1 MVPMVSAR
9 GTAGSS
15 YADHIVGRA
24 EQRDQLRRVLDDVID
39 DGSRF
44 VIVGGDAGAGKT
56 TVIEAFVADL
66 GCAGRPQAAVSPR
79 RVRTAGR

>member
-1 MVPMVSAR
+1 MTGSNPGRMSEPSGTMVPMVSAR

-44 VIVGGDAGAGKT
+44 VIVGGDAGP
-56 TVIEAFVADL
+56 ER
-66 GCAGRPQAAVSPR
+66 RP
-79 RVRTAGR
+79 